1 MVPVGI
7 WLGTFG
13 YVLLYYGAKLW
24 TGQPVG
30 MADIFSLGQPAAAPP
45 ATLTGKKTATGQPL
59 NQYGGVGTGKYGPT
73 AHA

>member
-1 MVPVGI
+1 M

-30 MADIFSLGQPAAAPP
+30 MSDIFSLGPQTPTIVRTEPG
-45 ATLTGKKTATGQPL
+45 TGNPINSG
-59 NQYGGVGTGKYGPT
+59 GGVGTAPYGPPIPGRT
-73 AHA
+73 GPTGHS